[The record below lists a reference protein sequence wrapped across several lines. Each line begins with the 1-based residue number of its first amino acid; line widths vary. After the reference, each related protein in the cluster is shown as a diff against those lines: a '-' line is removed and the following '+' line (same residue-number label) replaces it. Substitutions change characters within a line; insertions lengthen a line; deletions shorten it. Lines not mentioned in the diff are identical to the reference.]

1 MPAKPIDN
9 ERRACGA
16 VVRVLEERR
25 GAVRANGRSPEDER
39 VGPPVEYVFDLGGR
53 TYALEHTVVEAF
65 DGQIH
70 KDVDFAAFVGLLA
83 AALLRDRG
91 KTGAHL
97 ACLAQGAKAVPRERR
112 RARDIGTRLVAQLEG
127 VAAAAKLGLEQ
138 HDRWALAR
146 MLLLRKLDGRRSTS
160 RLPALI
166 EYVAARPIVSAGMI
180 ADELG
185 VTPRA
190 AQNLVAELGLR
201 EATGGGRYRAWGIL

>member
-1 MPAKPIDN
+1 
-9 ERRACGA
+9 
-16 VVRVLEERR
+16 
-25 GAVRANGRSPEDER
+25 
-39 VGPPVEYVFDLGGR
+39 
-53 TYALEHTVVEAF
+53 
-65 DGQIH
+65 
-70 KDVDFAAFVGLLA
+70 
-83 AALLRDRG
+83 
-91 KTGAHL
+91 
-97 ACLAQGAKAVPRERR
+97 VPRERW
-112 RARDIGTRLVAQLEG
+112 RARDIGTRLVAQLDG